1 MEWGS
6 GTSGA
11 MAAPPPPTLP
21 VLVLRLVTATTE
33 IAARIDEHRP
43 PLGLTCQL
51 PTQPAHNHCQA
62 IARGAGV
69 AGVIDH
75 REPDRRTGIAIVP
88 LAVGRRSTVIFT
100 ADKRRRAPQIVRSA
114 TVKRTASHMDGRG
127 QARIAGIGEGGNRTA
142 GMTARANL

>member
-1 MEWGS
+1 
-6 GTSGA
+6 
-11 MAAPPPPTLP
+11 
-21 VLVLRLVTATTE
+21 
-33 IAARIDEHRP
+33 P

-51 PTQPAHNHCQA
+51 PTQPAHNHRQA
-62 IARGAGV
+62 IARGAGM

-100 ADKRRRAPQIVRSA
+100 ADKRRWAPQTVRSA

-127 QARIAGIGEGGNRTA
+127 QARIAGIGEGGYRTA
-142 GMTARANL
+142 GMTARPNLAGIQFLVVRTTGAAVLLDQPVDCLTHLIARVRRH